1 MTSGRDWLDAAL
13 AAVRD
18 DPASVDRY
26 FPAAGRRC
34 GRDAADA
41 ARVELLRALPLDG
54 TGLADTLRRLYRGG
68 DAAEKRGVLRALDHL
83 GPRLGDVCTDLVVDA
98 LRTND
103 LHLVAA
109 ALGGYAA
116 RHLDSGAWRHGVLK
130 CVFAGVPL
138 AAVADLD
145 RRADGEL
152 GRMIAALVR
161 ERIAAGRDVPADVW
175 LVLDRHPGQVAAAGL
190 RDELDSDV
198 PARRDAARRALA
210 GHADL
215 PR

>member
-1 MTSGRDWLDAAL
+1 VNRAWLDTAVAAL
-13 AAVRD
+13 RE
-18 DPASVDRY
+18 DPARVDGI

-34 GRDAADA
+34 GQENADA
-41 ARVELLRALPLDG
+41 ARADLLRALPLSGDA
-54 TGLADTLRRLYRGG
+54 LAGTLRRLYHRG

-83 GPRLGDVCTDLVVDA
+83 DISGACTDLVVDA

-103 LHLVAA
+103 LRLVAA

-138 AAVADLD
+138 AEVAGLD

-161 ERIAAGRDVPADVW
+161 EWIAAGRDVPADVW
-175 LVLDRHPGQVAAAGL
+175 RVLDRHPDEVVAAGVLA
-190 RDELDSDV
+190 ELESDV
-198 PARRDAARRALA
+198 PERRAAARRALA
-210 GHADL
+210 RHAGA